1 MGLAPILST
10 STTTGT
16 SESATSL
23 SQLGEDYTRFLTL
36 LTAQIENQDPL
47 QPVDS
52 TQFIS
57 QLAQLSQVEQ
67 AVSTNTNLE
76 NLTAQM
82 GSILSA
88 SGASLLGEE
97 VTVETDAMQLTD
109 GQSDGYYAVE
119 DGAYSVSALIYD
131 PDGNLVRT
139 MSGLSTDSGALQAV
153 DWDGLNDTGSQL
165 LDGDY
170 TFSIVA
176 QDVEGNAINSSTYRK
191 ATVEQVLFT
200 EGQNYFTLTGD
211 HTVAAEQVLS
221 AG

>member
-1 MGLAPILST
+1 MGLAPVLST
-10 STTTGT
+10 STATGT

-88 SGASLLGEE
+88 SGASLLGED
-97 VTVETDAMQLTD
+97 VTVETDEMQLTNAT
-109 GQSDGYYAVE
+109 SDGYYAVE
-119 DGAYSVSALIYD
+119 AGAASVSAMIFDL
-131 PDGNLVRT
+131 DGNLVRT
-139 MSGLSTDSGALQAV
+139 ISGLSTDSSGLQPV
-153 DWDGLNDTGSQL
+153 DWDGLNDSGNLL

-170 TFSIVA
+170 TFTVTA
-176 QDVEGNAINSSTYRK
+176 RDGDGNLVDTSTYRK
-191 ATVEQVLFT
+191 AKVEQVLFT

>member
-1 MGLAPILST
+1 MGLAPVLST
-10 STTTGT
+10 STATGT

-88 SGASLLGEE
+88 SGASLLGED
-97 VTVETDAMQLTD
+97 VTVETDEMQLTNAT
-109 GQSDGYYAVE
+109 SDGYYAVE
-119 DGAYSVSALIYD
+119 AGAASVSAMIFD

-139 MSGLSTDSGALQAV
+139 ISGLSTDSSGLQPV
-153 DWDGLNDTGSQL
+153 DWDGLNDSGSLL

-170 TFSIVA
+170 TFTVTA
-176 QDVEGNAINSSTYRK
+176 RDGDGNLVDTSTYRK
-191 ATVEQVLFT
+191 AKVEQVLFT

>member
-1 MGLAPILST
+1 MGLAPVLST
-10 STTTGT
+10 SVTTGT
-16 SESATSL
+16 TDGTSSL

-47 QPVDS
+47 EPVDS

-67 AVSTNTNLE
+67 AVSTNSNLE
-76 NLTAQM
+76 NITAQM
-82 GSILSA
+82 SSMLAA

-97 VTVETDAMQLTD
+97 VTVETSDMQLT
-109 GQSDGYYAVE
+109 GGLSDGYYAVE
-119 DGAYSVSALIYD
+119 SGASAVSAQIYD

-139 MSGLSTDSGALQAV
+139 MSGLSAESAALQPLN
-153 DWDGLNDTGSQL
+153 WDGLNDSGVQL

-170 TFSIVA
+170 TFSVTA
-176 QDVEGNAINSSTYRK
+176 VNGDGDAISTSTYRK